1 MFDIDLEDDIV
12 FARFVKYMG
21 LALEHEKMNFERHN
35 KFISNKEIKLNDNEW
50 SKIPDKSENSNPFD
64 SLKKD
69 YDDLNYAINKLTK
82 KQRYVII
89 NFYFRNKSLA
99 YIAEKMNSNISAV
112 EQLKIRG
119 LLSLRRYMEEK

>member
-1 MFDIDLEDDIV
+1 MSDNEFEDDIV

-21 LALEHEKMNFERHN
+21 LALINEKINYEKHN
-35 KFISNKEIKLNDNEW
+35 KFICNKEMQLNDTEW
-50 SKIPDKSENSNPFD
+50 SKLPDKSKDSNPFD
-64 SLKKD
+64 TLKRD
-69 YDDLNYAINKLTK
+69 YDDFKYALNKLTN

-89 NFYFRNKSLA
+89 NFYFKNKSLA
-99 YIAEKMNSNISAV
+99 SIAEKMNSNINAV

>member
-1 MFDIDLEDDIV
+1 MFDIDLEDDVV
-12 FARFVKYMG
+12 FAKFIKYMG
-21 LALEHEKMNFERHN
+21 LALIHEKINYEKRNNFI
-35 KFISNKEIKLNDNEW
+35 KNKEMKLNDTEW
-50 SKIPDKSENSNPFD
+50 SKLPDKSERSNPFD

-69 YDDLNYAINKLTK
+69 YDDLNYAINRLTK

-89 NFYFRNKSLA
+89 NFYFKNRSLSF
-99 YIAEKMNSNISAV
+99 IAKKLNSNISAV